1 MSAIS
6 PIDPGHLAVLKSLAS
21 LRRRAK
27 LLSVACGLGIVLAT
41 AVGLLLLLAAVDY
54 LLRLQWLTRAL
65 CVGAALGA
73 LLYLFW
79 ERVLRPLMAR
89 MSLGDVAGHVENV
102 FPQFDDRLRST
113 VYFVGGEVPGSEIMK
128 QRTVSEAQRLAAQL
142 DLSCV
147 LYPKPVWYSLGAAAV
162 AAGIAILLAAL
173 LGEHARIALSRILLV
188 KSEDWPKRVQIDVV
202 RAIPEK
208 VAAGQRVDFRMRLAR
223 GERRG
228 VKPVLYY
235 RYDNGP
241 LQQVLMTRGDDGVY
255 TAAIDARGQ
264 QMKVWMAAGDDE
276 TEPRR
281 ITVVQRLAINGVEL
295 EVTPPAYCRME
306 PVVYNLSQAPAVVT
320 VGSTVKMTVHF
331 NKPLAPDKPVVLESV
346 RPDGKMPPVSW
357 VKPTPSTAVGTW
369 AADQSMRFRVHA
381 IDADYFEN
389 TGLEEYE
396 ITVRPDQLPS
406 VIIEIPRGNEDRTPV
421 AVVRL
426 EALAEDDF
434 DISTMT
440 LVVDRPADKKHWE
453 IPLSNWQRVDARG
466 ERRRFRVKYDWEL
479 AQLPDAALKPGDV
492 LEYHVQVTDNY
503 DLNGARHEPAVSGR
517 LRINII
523 SQEALSIQIT
533 DAMRALAE
541 RVRQVQNT
549 QNRTQQETASLR
561 KETEGKPALDAGER
575 TALNR
580 LTEQQSTMVSQ
591 TRQLA
596 GQMADLERRLE
607 DNRSDNQELRDIAR
621 EVRRGLTETAENPM
635 TSAAH
640 RLSEAAQH
648 ADPRKAGGDPQRQQ
662 ALAEQRNRAMS
673 DSEARQRES
682 SDQLGRVLE
691 KMGTLGTFEQMLQ
704 RVREALAR
712 QQELSRQLGELGKQ
726 TLGKDPD
733 KLSPEEKKR
742 LADIAA
748 EQSRQARNTEKL
760 TADLQKAAEQTQRSD
775 QPSSQAMQQAAQQ
788 AQQQQ
793 VASNQSQAAQAAQQ
807 NQQAQAQA
815 RQRQAELGL
824 QMMLDTL
831 REAERR
837 KLEQLAREL
846 AKMQELIAGLI
857 RRQAGHNI
865 DNLRIQGGQEK
876 LKQIT
881 DELLRK
887 AERVADRQPPVPRPD
902 QLMYSQAQT
911 EGNTRD
917 VARSAE
923 ALRRGGAE
931 IAAALTR
938 AAGHMERAVVG
949 IKNQQLPEAY
959 DPHQVRSLAALEE
972 ALAKADEA
980 ARDVNDQL
988 DQANRETIREAY
1000 EKIRAEQEKIN
1011 RETARID
1018 SAPRLPDGTLRREDA
1033 VNLARLPGQQ
1043 GQLAEQTRKLEDPLR
1058 DLGGVVYVWANKDI
1072 VESMNEVKGEL
1083 ARPSTGV
1090 ATQTEQQRILEQLD
1104 AMIKNLA
1111 VRPPRRSDFHSP
1123 PGGGGGGGGQPPRPQ
1138 LPSEVELRLLKDLQL
1153 AVNKATKVLNAL
1165 PDKDKPKLVA
1175 LGGRQ
1180 GELRGVLD
1188 QLLQKASRGMVKL
1201 DPEPDPA
1208 ERLPEEAGREELD
1221 NQEFDEWLRGG
1232 RSGDDQLVNDV
1243 KQAGQRMGRS
1253 RQRLALNHDPGKTT
1267 QLIQER
1273 IIQNLDNLIQMAR
1286 QQQAQASSRQ
1296 GQPSQPGQQ
1305 PQPGEGQMGQQQT
1318 GQPQPNRGST
1328 PASSERRGG
1337 TGDTNA
1343 DLSKDIREK
1352 AAEWGTLT
1360 PKERQAVIDGMHDKA
1375 IPKYKRLIDEY
1386 YEMMS
1391 RKRSKAD

>member
-6 PIDPGHLAVLKSLAS
+6 PSDPVHATLLKSLAS
-21 LRRRAK
+21 LRLKAK
-27 LLSVACGLGIVLAT
+27 LLSAACGVGIVLA
-41 AVGLLLLLAAVDY
+41 AAAAMVLALGVVDY
-54 LLRLQWLTRAL
+54 LLHLQWLTRAL
-65 CVGAALGA
+65 CVGVAAAAVLW
-73 LLYLFW
+73 LLW
-79 ERVLRPLMAR
+79 DRVLRPLMAR
-89 MSLGDVAGHVENV
+89 LSLGDMAGHVESV

-113 VYFVGGEVPGSEIMK
+113 VYFVSSDVPGSQAMK
-128 QRTVSEAQRLAAQL
+128 EQTVSEAGRLARAV
-142 DLSCV
+142 DLSRV
-147 LYPKPVWYSLGAAAV
+147 LQPRPVWYSLGAAALAV
-162 AAGIAILLAAL
+162 GVLLLLGVL
-173 LGEHARIALSRILLV
+173 LGEYARIALSRILLV
-188 KSEDWPKRVQIDVV
+188 KAEAWPKRVQIDVL

-208 VAAGQRVDFRMRLAR
+208 VAAGQRVDFRMKLAR

-228 VKPVLYY
+228 TKAVLYY

-255 TAAIDARGQ
+255 TAAVDARGE

-281 ITVVQRLAINGVEL
+281 IAVVQRLAISGVEA

-306 PVVYNLSQAPAVVT
+306 PVGYNLSQAPAVVT
-320 VGSTVKMTVHF
+320 VGSTVKMTVRF
-331 NKPLAPDKPVVLESV
+331 TKPLAHDKPVVLESV
-346 RPDGKMPPVSW
+346 RPDGKLPQIAW
-357 VKPTPSTAVGTW
+357 TRPSPSVAVGTW
-369 AADQSMRFRVHA
+369 AAEESMRFRIHA
-381 IDADYFEN
+381 IDTDYFEN
-389 TGLEEYE
+389 AGLEEFE
-396 ITVRPDQLPS
+396 ITVRPDQLPT
-406 VIIEIPRGNEDRTPV
+406 VIIEMPRGNEDRTPV

-440 LVVDRPADKKHWE
+440 LVVDRPADRKHWE
-453 IPLSNWQRVDARG
+453 IPLSGWQRVDARG
-466 ERRRFRVKYDWEL
+466 ERKRFRVRYDWEL
-479 AQLPDAALKPGDV
+479 AQLPDANLKPGDV

-503 DLNGARHEPAVSGR
+503 DLRGARHEPAVSGR
-517 LRINII
+517 LKINII
-523 SQEALSIQIT
+523 SQEALSIQVT
-533 DAMRALAE
+533 DAMRTLAE
-541 RVRQVQNT
+541 RVRQVLNT
-549 QNRTQQETASLR
+549 QNRTQQETANLR
-561 KETEGKPALDAGER
+561 KETENREVLDAGER

-596 GQMADLERRLE
+596 GQMGELERRLE
-607 DNRSDNQELRDIAR
+607 DNRSDNQELKDIAR
-621 EVRRGLTETAENPM
+621 EVRRGLNETAENPM
-635 TSAAH
+635 TSASH
-640 RLSEAAQH
+640 KLSEAQQH
-648 ADPRKAGGDPQRQQ
+648 ADPRKSGGDPQRQK
-662 ALAEQRNRAMS
+662 AAAEQRQAAMAAGES
-673 DSEARQRES
+673 KQRES
-682 SDQLGRVLE
+682 SEQLSRVLE

-742 LADIAA
+742 LSEIAS
-748 EQSRQARNTEKL
+748 EQARQARNTEKL
-760 TADLQKAAEQTQRSD
+760 TSDLQRASEQTQRSD
-775 QPSSQAMQQAAQQ
+775 QASSQAMQQAAQQ

-793 VASNQSQAAQAAQQ
+793 VASNQAQAAQAAQQ
-807 NQQAQAQA
+807 NQQSQAQA

-846 AKMQELIAGLI
+846 AKLQELIVGLI

-865 DNLRIQGGQEK
+865 DNLRIQGGEDK

-887 AERVADRQPPVPRPD
+887 AERIADRQPPAPRPD
-902 QLMYSQAQT
+902 QLLHSQAQT

-923 ALRRGGAE
+923 GLRRGGAE

-938 AAGHMERAVVG
+938 AAGHMERAAVG
-949 IKNQQLPEAY
+949 LRDAKLPEAY
-959 DPHQVRSLAALEE
+959 DPHQVKSLASLEE

-980 ARDVNDQL
+980 AKDVNDQL
-988 DQANRETIREAY
+988 DQANRETIRQAY

-1011 RETARID
+1011 RETVRID
-1018 SAPRLPDGTLRREDA
+1018 AAPRLPDGSLRREDA
-1033 VNLARLPGQQ
+1033 VNLGRLPGQQ
-1043 GQLAEQTRKLEDPLR
+1043 GELAEATRKLEEPLR

-1072 VESMNEVKGEL
+1072 VDSMNEVKNDL
-1083 ARPSTGV
+1083 ARPSTGTP
-1090 ATQTEQQRILEQLD
+1090 TQTEQQRILEQLD

-1111 VRPPRRSDFHSP
+1111 VRPPRPSDFHSP
-1123 PGGGGGGGGQPPRPQ
+1123 PGGGGGGGGSPRPQ

-1153 AVNKATKVLNAL
+1153 AVNRATRVLNAL
-1165 PDKDKPKLVA
+1165 PDRDKPKLTA

-1180 GELRGVLD
+1180 GELRNVLD
-1188 QLLQKASRGMVKL
+1188 QLLQKASRGMVRL
-1201 DPEPDPA
+1201 DPEPDAA
-1208 ERLPEEAGREELD
+1208 ERLPEEAGKEELD

-1232 RSGDDQLVNDV
+1232 RSGDDQLVSDV

-1253 RQRLALNHDPGKTT
+1253 RQRLALAHDPGKTT

-1296 GQPSQPGQQ
+1296 GQQGQQGQQ
-1305 PQPGEGQMGQQQT
+1305 PRPGEGQMGQQQT
-1318 GQPQPNRGST
+1318 GESRPNRGST
-1328 PASSERRGG
+1328 PAGSERRGG
-1337 TGDTNA
+1337 TGDTAA
-1343 DLSKDIREK
+1343 DLSKDIRER

-1391 RKRSKAD
+1391 RKRSRGD